1 MVKVSLVMP
10 AFIRDAANLRYF
22 EQALNSAI
30 EQTYEALEILVVND
44 GSPLTAELER
54 LPQLHHPR
62 VRYVKKAN
70 AGVASALNVALKE
83 MSGEFFTWLSHDDLY
98 LPTKVEEQ
106 ASVALAHRGDA
117 VFYCD
122 VEHIDEAG
130 KHLFFELTPDIPPA
144 VQYLFH
150 AQYGCFNANSYLIH
164 RRCFETVGPF
174 DETLRTTQDNDMW
187 FRIARHFTSIRVPKV
202 LMKYRHHPTQDS
214 RSPVHLGECND
225 LYIYFLKSVRREDI
239 MRDPTRSVAR
249 YYAECACIRSQRGYR
264 RAENHSL
271 RLALREGARSPW
283 RERSTLNL
291 IAGLLLRR
299 LRPGRWLLERI
310 APESSRDVASNES
323 RVN

>member
-22 EQALNSAI
+22 EQALNSAV

-44 GSPLTAELER
+44 GSPLTPELER
-54 LPQLHHPR
+54 LQQLNHPK

-70 AGVASALNVALKE
+70 GGVASALNVALTE
-83 MSGEFFTWLSHDDLY
+83 MSGEFFTWLSHDDLF
-98 LPTKVEEQ
+98 LATKVEDQ
-106 ASVALAHRGDA
+106 AHIALAHRGDA
-117 VFYCD
+117 AFYCD

-130 KHLFFELTPDIPPA
+130 NHLFYELTPDIPPA
-144 VQYLFH
+144 EQYLFH

-164 RRCFETVGPF
+164 RRCFDLVGEF
-174 DETLRTTQDNDMW
+174 DESLRTTQDNDMW
-187 FRIARHFTSIRVPKV
+187 FRIARHFPSIRVPKV

-225 LYIYFLKSVRREDI
+225 LYIRFLNSVRREDI
-239 MRDPTRSVAR
+239 TRDPTRSAAR

-271 RLALREGARSPW
+271 RLAA
-283 RERSTLNL
+283 
-291 IAGLLLRR
+291 
-299 LRPGRWLLERI
+299 
-310 APESSRDVASNES
+310 
-323 RVN
+323 